1 MNLRR
6 NIIFTLITILAF
18 VTASAKIAI
27 WEIAPKYEKLNRYY
41 GTMYAFQQNG
51 KWGLVQ
57 GGDKEIIPALCDFIT
72 PFTNGYA
79 LAGIKDGNRYLLEYI
94 IDEDGTVIT
103 LSDKVFLP
111 VSNQLP
117 LSKQYVSE
125 GKLAIVSKNGKYGY
139 ISTDGQII
147 VKCQFDNALP
157 FKEGWAPVKQGN
169 YTKYISENYDKSK
182 SRRILTVDF
191 DFHYGKTALASCF
204 FNGKAVVAYDKD
216 FAIISKNGQKVK
228 KINETE
234 FKQLYKKNNAPTST
248 ANNGFNEISR
258 YEIITQNGKCGLKEG
273 GDVVLI
279 PQFDSFPMQFSDGA
293 ILAVKNGKYG
303 VLKIGDGSI
312 TSSVLSSEIDVDRK
326 GNISPVSINYTIP
339 ASLSNIKILLDL
351 GDGVY
356 KDFSSQLSYNG
367 NNSSLIVT
375 PIVPKNADS
384 CVIKGIVE
392 NDGIIMADFEKSIVL
407 NYPIKLRV
415 SAPGPSTIRA
425 NENDMASF
433 SSTIFNDSNKQV
445 NVTATWSTGKIVT
458 ITIPAHG
465 SKTISDSIHVSS
477 NFAKEISLMLSTG
490 ERSRATINFQTFF

>member
-6 NIIFTLITILAF
+6 NILYTIITILAF
-18 VTASAKIAI
+18 ASASAKIAV
-27 WEIAPKYEKLNRYY
+27 WDVMPKYEKLNRYY
-41 GTMYAFQQNG
+41 GNIYAFQQNG

-57 GGDKEIIPALCDFIT
+57 GGSKEIISASCDFIT

-79 LAGIKDGNRYLLEYI
+79 LAGIKDGTRYLLEYI
-94 IDEDGTVIT
+94 IDEDGTVTT
-103 LSDKVFLP
+103 LSDKYYLP
-111 VSNQLP
+111 ASN
-117 LSKQYVSE
+117 QYVSD
-125 GKLAIVSKNGKYGY
+125 GKLAVVNKNGKYGY
-139 ISTDGQII
+139 ISTDGHTI

-169 YTKYISENYDKSK
+169 YTKYISDNYDKNQ
-182 SRRILTVDF
+182 SRSILTVDF
-191 DFHYGKTALASCF
+191 HYGEMTLASCF
-204 FNGKAVVAYDKD
+204 VNGRAVVAYNKD

-234 FKQLYKKNNAPTST
+234 FKQLYKKNNAQVSTS
-248 ANNGFNEISR
+248 NNGFNEISR
-258 YEIITQNGKCGLKEG
+258 YEIITQNGKRGLKEG
-273 GDVVLI
+273 GEVVLI
-279 PQFDSFPMQFSDGA
+279 PQFDSFPTQFSDGVV
-293 ILAVKNGKYG
+293 LAVMNGNYG
-303 VLKIGDGSI
+303 VLKIVDGSI

-326 GNISPVSINYTIP
+326 GNIAPISINYTIP

-356 KDFSSQLSYNG
+356 KDFYSQLSYNG
-367 NNSSLIVT
+367 NNSSLAVT

-425 NENDMASF
+425 NENDMASVR
-433 SSTIFNDSNKQV
+433 STIFNDSNKQV
-445 NVTATWSTGKIVT
+445 NVTATWSTGKTVT

-477 NFAKEISLMLSTG
+477 NFTKEISLMLSTG